1 MNKNER
7 EELEYKSLYS
17 DERYAKRAFRQLIGK
32 ALESD
37 AVTLPIF
44 TDSQGNITPQSEI
57 YKQAYTSVEDRLKK
71 AGLSRKPMKAELM
84 IEASVI
90 RAAFDTNVL
99 NVILDRTAGKV
110 KEEISIGMGAY
121 EELTDEQLEVL
132 AQHEANKIAMRKDE
146 DKDA

>member
-57 YKQAYTSVEDRLKK
+57 YKQAYISVEDRLKK
-71 AGLSRKPMKAELM
+71 GWFKP
-84 IEASVI
+84 
-90 RAAFDTNVL
+90 
-99 NVILDRTAGKV
+99 
-110 KEEISIGMGAY
+110 
-121 EELTDEQLEVL
+121 
-132 AQHEANKIAMRKDE
+132 
-146 DKDA
+146 